1 MKVKNFLL
9 PTKFLKVFPK
19 LFILIL
25 LLISFN
31 NLKAQTDEQIINDIF
46 DDLFDPCQERLLNM
60 DTIYIA
66 ETKGKTFF
74 IHDSYK
80 NIGGFDIPANI
91 ISEWRENIANQIIQ
105 SKWNEKRLNKIDTT
119 FVGKDTFIRKNSFF
133 LKCLSE
139 SEIKKIVDNQ
149 KLHYFTNEEP
159 LYSIG
164 NIIFDKSKENAIF
177 RVDVSSS
184 PGSSLGYTVFIK
196 KVFGRWVIITSFDY
210 LI

>member
-1 MKVKNFLL
+1 MR
-9 PTKFLKVFPK
+9 K
-19 LFILIL
+19 LIIFIFSV
-25 LLISFN
+25 ISFFN
-31 NLKAQTDEQIINDIF
+31 TRAQTDEQIINDIF
-46 DDLFDPCQERLLNM
+46 DDMFDPCQERLLRI

-66 ETKGKTFF
+66 EIKGKTFF
-74 IHDSYK
+74 IHNSYE

-91 ISEWRENIANQIIQ
+91 ISEWKDNIANQVIQ
-105 SKWNEKRLNKIDTT
+105 SKWDERRLNKIDTT
-119 FVGKDTFIRKNSFF
+119 FVGRETFIRKKPFF

-149 KLHYFTNEEP
+149 ESYYFTNQEP
-159 LYSIG
+159 FYSIG

-196 KVFGRWVIITSFDY
+196 KIFGKWVIITSFDY
-210 LI
+210 WI

>member
-1 MKVKNFLL
+1 MK
-9 PTKFLKVFPK
+9 KFCTIL
-19 LFILIL
+19 LFIPFFSIFSV
-25 LLISFN
+25 ISFFN
-31 NLKAQTDEQIINDIF
+31 MHAQTDEQIINDIF
-46 DDLFDPCQERLLNM
+46 EDLFDPFQELRQKI

-66 ETKGKTFF
+66 EIKGKTFF
-74 IHDSYK
+74 IHNSYE

-91 ISEWRENIANQIIQ
+91 ISEWKENIANQVVQ
-105 SKWNEKRLNKIDTT
+105 SKWDEKRLNKIDTT

-149 KLHYFTNEEP
+149 QSHFFTNEEP

-196 KVFGRWVIITSFDY
+196 KVFGKWVILASFDY
-210 LI
+210 WI